1 MQPMTALARISANTV
16 RGTVRFLQRRD
27 GVLITA
33 EITGLPQTGFF
44 GFHIHEGKSCG
55 GPKFSETGS
64 HYNPQNTAHP
74 EHAGDLPPLLSAG
87 GKAYLSVLTNRF
99 SLAQVMG
106 RTVVIHSEPDDFTTQ
121 PAGNSGEKIACGVIQ
136 RG

>member
-1 MQPMTALARISANTV
+1 MQPMTALARISADTV

-55 GPKFSETGS
+55 GPKFGETGS